1 MVTNLV
7 PSSEGGPQR
16 REGRGK
22 KGTLREKS
30 MSRSRGSRGN
40 GEEEYAARPDTTA
53 QVVDV
58 LGIERGIEEKG
69 GRGEEGSRVG
79 RRRGFTW

>member
-58 LGIERGIEEKG
+58 LASSGALKRRE
-69 GRGEEGSRVG
+69 GEG
-79 RRRGFTW
+79 RREVE